1 MQSHH
6 LLVLA
11 LTLCLCF
18 SLIEGPKVVSLGQ
31 QPFEMTM
38 SGDGSMVVVT
48 YQFVKEVEVYT
59 KTNDTFVYDQ
69 SLPDTLES
77 FNVAISA
84 SNDIIIDQGK
94 YTMKYFRKDPNG
106 HYQLMQMLL
115 YGSQIQ
121 DIEIC
126 TTGLFVVFSTLNGI
140 YLHRKIS
147 GQYVLVV
154 QFQNPPHNPLE
165 IAFDK
170 TC

>member
-31 QPFEMTM
+31 QPFEMAM

-106 HYQLMQMLL
+106 HYQ
-115 YGSQIQ
+115 
-121 DIEIC
+121 
-126 TTGLFVVFSTLNGI
+126 
-140 YLHRKIS
+140 
-147 GQYVLVV
+147 
-154 QFQNPPHNPLE
+154 
-165 IAFDK
+165 
-170 TC
+170 